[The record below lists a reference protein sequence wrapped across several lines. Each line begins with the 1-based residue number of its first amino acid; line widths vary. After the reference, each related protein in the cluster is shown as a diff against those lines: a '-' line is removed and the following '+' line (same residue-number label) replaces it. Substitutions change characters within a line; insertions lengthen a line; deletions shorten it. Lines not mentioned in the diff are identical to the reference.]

1 MDLLSALLTLHEL
14 RSRID
19 VRCQLQGDW
28 LRPHAAGELNVI
40 RWHGL
45 LDGGAHIELATG
57 QRHAL
62 QAGSLIMLPQS
73 GAHRLCHDDGDVRLI
88 CGSLWIAP
96 AQRHLLAALPDILIY
111 HEPGAWLTATLQRLY
126 QESAE
131 EQAGSQLL
139 CQQLSTVLLTLALRH
154 WLAQAPTQGG
164 LLQAL
169 MHPRLGVAIAAM
181 LHQPEQAWSV
191 ARLAELSHQSRASFA
206 RQFRAV
212 TGSTPLLLLTQIR
225 MAHGAALLARESH
238 SLAVIAEHAGYAS
251 ESAFHHAFVRHMGVT
266 PGEYR
271 RRARLLAGSEPF
283 P

>member
-164 LLQAL
+164 AVAGLNAPT
-169 MHPRLGVAIAAM
+169 PRRRHRGDAAPTGAGM
-181 LHQPEQAWSV
+181 E
-191 ARLAELSHQSRASFA
+191 RRAPGRVKPSIA
-206 RQFRAV
+206 RQLRSPVSRRHGQYTPVTAHPNPHGTWRRV
-212 TGSTPLLLLTQIR
+212 TGTRI
-225 MAHGAALLARESH
+225 
-238 SLAVIAEHAGYAS
+238 SLVG
-251 ESAFHHAFVRHMGVT
+251 RH
-266 PGEYR
+266 R
-271 RRARLLAGSEPF
+271 
-283 P
+283 